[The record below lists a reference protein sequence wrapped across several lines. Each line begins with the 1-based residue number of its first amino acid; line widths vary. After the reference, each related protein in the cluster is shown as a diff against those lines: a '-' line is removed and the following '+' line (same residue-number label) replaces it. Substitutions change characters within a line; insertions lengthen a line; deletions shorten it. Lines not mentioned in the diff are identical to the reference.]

1 MQDSSFFRKN
11 LVATNELVSA
21 ISQFPI
27 TIIDTGSVQCAK
39 QRDSLGAANNE
50 IFIEMPVFDI
60 CQGYLNSLE
69 QTTMN
74 NNLDCFRVLDEAVPF
89 NYFIKRFP
97 WLRSL
102 YLAAI
107 RDQDSLQQD
116 VLVWICL
123 LSDEDIAL
131 TSEKRRSIVHCG
143 SLLASTCRSTS
154 LNLINIPE
162 IFLVSD
168 FEGILLNIN
177 QEFMDLLGL
186 DEGELKG
193 RPFFDFVHPDDLV
206 ATHHTMRELL
216 AGVSVKKFRNRYR
229 CEGGAYRLLEWS
241 ARADLKEQRIYA
253 SAKDVSEQAQSEQAI
268 IESNEMLSVV
278 SHSLAEYISSESSI
292 NPFDVMLAHLLKVS
306 DSEYGFIGEVLRTA
320 DGNPYLNSHAITNIA
335 WDGPTRQFY
344 DDNIATG
351 LTFTNLKTLFGHVM
365 TTGKSVLSNLPA
377 DDSRSGGL
385 PAGHPPLNAFMG
397 LPIYSG
403 SELIG
408 MIGIAN
414 RPNGYDERVKKK
426 LELLVATCSNLI
438 LAFRAEKGRQ
448 HAQQELVRSEEA
460 FRELVDSAADG
471 IFQMDEN
478 GIIQRVNSAMGAIFG
493 LDAENFVGMPAEN
506 FFVQESL
513 GDFQGML
520 HDEKV
525 KPSVDRGIQREII
538 AVRKNGEHFSV
549 ELSLS
554 SMPRRDSRN
563 FVAVVRD
570 VSAWKRIR
578 EELLEAKVQAESANK
593 AKGEFL
599 ANMSHEVRT
608 PINGVIGMT
617 ELALDTELDAEQRDY
632 LEIIHE
638 SALSLLRVVNDILDF
653 SKIDAGLLTVDAVPF
668 DLRKSLALVMREFA
682 LRAEK
687 KGLKFFYEFEDAIP
701 AVLIGDVLRLR
712 QVMVNLISNAIKFTD
727 AGYVKVSIK
736 LKSRSARS
744 VLLMFSIMDTGIG
757 ITRSK
762 QAEIFKAFTQA
773 DTSIARKY
781 GGSGLGLVISANLVK
796 LMGGAINLSSDLGKG
811 CLFSF
816 DLDFQFHATNQL
828 AADHEI
834 SGESDISPVKLT
846 ALGKDQLL
854 RLLVVEDN
862 PVNQKLTAIILE
874 KAGHEIVLARNGL
887 EAIERFK
894 EQSFDLI
901 LMDLQMP
908 EMDGIQATAII
919 RQLELDRPH
928 RTPIIALTAHAMTG
942 YEEICL
948 SHGMDGYI
956 SKPFS
961 AIALSK
967 LVISF
972 AGYSS

>member
-1 MQDSSFFRKN
+1 MPDSSFSRKN
-11 LVATNELVSA
+11 LVATNELVSS

-27 TIIDTGSVQCAK
+27 TIIDTGSAQCTK

-50 IFIEMPVFDI
+50 MLIEMPVFDI

-69 QTTMN
+69 KTAMN
-74 NNLDCFRVLDEAVPF
+74 NTHDCFRVPEAAVPF
-89 NYFIKRFP
+89 DYFIKRFP

-102 YLAAI
+102 YLAAF
-107 RDQDSLQQD
+107 RDQVSSQHD

-123 LSDEDIAL
+123 LSDEDIDL
-131 TSEKRRSIVHCG
+131 TSEEKRSIVHCG
-143 SLLASTCRSTS
+143 SLLVSTCRSTN
-154 LNLINIPE
+154 LNLFNVPE

-177 QEFMDLLGL
+177 QEFMELLGL

-193 RPFFDFVHPDDLV
+193 MPFFEFVHPDDLV
-206 ATHHTMRELL
+206 ATRHKMRELL
-216 AGVSVKKFRNRYR
+216 VGDSVKKFRNRYR

-253 SAKDVSEQAQSEQAI
+253 SAKDVTEQLQSEQAI
-268 IESNEMLSVV
+268 VESNEMLTVV
-278 SHSLAEYISSESSI
+278 SQSLAEYIRSETFI

-306 DSEYGFIGEVLRTA
+306 DSEYGFIGEVLHTA
-320 DGNPYLNSHAITNIA
+320 DGTPYLKSHAITNIS
-335 WDGPTRQFY
+335 WDEPTRQFY

-365 TTGKSVLSNLPA
+365 TTGKLVLSNLPA

-403 SELIG
+403 SKLIG

-414 RPNGYDERVKKK
+414 RPNGYDERVEKK

-448 HAQQELVRSEEA
+448 QAQQELVRSEEA

-478 GIIQRVNSAMGAIFG
+478 GIIQRVNPAMEAIFG
-493 LDAENFVGMPAEN
+493 LDAENFIGMPAGN
-506 FFVQESL
+506 FFVQGSL
-513 GDFQGML
+513 GNFQGML
-520 HDEKV
+520 HDGKV
-525 KPSVDRGIQREII
+525 KPSVDRGIRREIV
-538 AVRKNGEHFSV
+538 AVRKNDEHFSV

-554 SMPRRDSRN
+554 SMQQRDSRN

-570 VSAWKRIR
+570 VSTWKRIR
-578 EELLEAKVQAESANK
+578 EELLQAKVQAESANN

-668 DLRKSLALVMREFA
+668 DLRNSLALVMREFA

-687 KGLKFFYEFEDAIP
+687 KGLKFVYEVEDAIP
-701 AVLIGDVLRLR
+701 TVLIGDVLRLR
-712 QVMVNLISNAIKFTD
+712 QVLVNLISNAIKFTD
-727 AGYVKVSIK
+727 AGYVKVGIK
-736 LKSRSARS
+736 LKSRSERS

-757 ITRSK
+757 ITLSK

-796 LMGGAINLSSDLGKG
+796 LMGGAIKISSDLGKG
-811 CLFSF
+811 CLLSF
-816 DLDFQFHATNQL
+816 DLDFQFHAINQL
-828 AADHEI
+828 AADHETFK
-834 SGESDISPVKLT
+834 ESDISLVKLT
-846 ALGKDQLL
+846 ALGKEQLL
-854 RLLVVEDN
+854 KLLVVEDN

-874 KAGHEIVLARNGL
+874 KAGHEIVLARNGF
-887 EAIERFK
+887 EAVERFK

-928 RTPIIALTAHAMTG
+928 RTPIIALTAHAMAG

-956 SKPFS
+956 SKPVS
-961 AIALSK
+961 AIALSR